1 MEKYIFLDFD
11 GVINTPKGKF
21 AKKAVANLLHLVE
34 KSDAK
39 IIISSTWRLQGM
51 EYIQQLW
58 QEYHL
63 PGEVIGL
70 TPSCNSTNFSNVDGQ
85 EEWQGLHG
93 CKGLEIAEW
102 LRLNA
107 KEPYRYI
114 ILDDEEDFLF
124 SQREHLVK
132 VEGSK
137 GLDKADVRVAIQ
149 ILKTKEISQM
159 KRWFYGA
166 LKFIAVYILMVM
178 LFMAYFYWYP
188 EKEMNNM
195 NRRALMYQNTLSLSL
210 RLLPT
215 ITLSEKA
222 FSNQFL
228 ALPSSK
234 QSPHSM

>member
-21 AKKAVANLLHLVE
+21 DKNAVTNLRRLLE
-34 KSDAK
+34 RTDAK

-58 QEYHL
+58 QEYQL

-70 TPSCNSTNFSNVDGQ
+70 TPSCNSINFSNVDGL

-149 ILKTKEISQM
+149 ILNTKEISQM

-166 LKFIAVYILMVM
+166 LKFIAVYILMLM
-178 LFMAYFYWYP
+178 LFTVYFIGIQ
-188 EKEMNNM
+188 KKMNNM
-195 NRRALMYQNTLSLSL
+195 NRRALMYQECL
-210 RLLPT
+210 R
-215 ITLSEKA
+215 SHFHWQK
-222 FSNQFL
+222 
-228 ALPSSK
+228 
-234 QSPHSM
+234 

>member
-1 MEKYIFLDFD
+1 MKKYIFLDFD

-21 AKKAVANLLHLVE
+21 DKNAVTNLRRLLE
-34 KSDAK
+34 RTDAK
-39 IIISSTWRLQGM
+39 VVISSTWRLQGM

-58 QEYHL
+58 QEYQL
-63 PGEVIGL
+63 PGEVIDL

-102 LRLNA
+102 LGLNA
-107 KEPYRYI
+107 KEPYQYI

-149 ILKTKEISQM
+149 ILNTKENSQM

-166 LKFIAVYILMVM
+166 LKFIALYILMLMV
-178 LFMAYFYWYP
+178 FMAYFYWYP
-188 EKEMNNM
+188 EKEINNM
-195 NRRALMYQNTLSLSL
+195 NRRALMYQECL
-210 RLLPT
+210 R
-215 ITLSEKA
+215 SHFHWQK
-222 FSNQFL
+222 
-228 ALPSSK
+228 
-234 QSPHSM
+234 

>member
-1 MEKYIFLDFD
+1 MVMQTSCKKDMEKYIFLDFD

-21 AKKAVANLLHLVE
+21 DKNAVTNLRRLLE
-34 KSDAK
+34 RTDAK
-39 IIISSTWRLQGM
+39 VVISSTWRLQGM

-58 QEYHL
+58 QEYQL
-63 PGEVIGL
+63 PGEVIDL

-107 KEPYRYI
+107 KEPYQYI

-137 GLDKADVRVAIQ
+137 GLDKADVIVAIQ
-149 ILKTKEISQM
+149 ILNTKEISQM

-166 LKFIAVYILMVM
+166 LKFIALYILMLMV
-178 LFMAYFYWYP
+178 FMAYFYWYP
-188 EKEMNNM
+188 EKEINNM
-195 NRRALMYQNTLSLSL
+195 NRRALMYQECL
-210 RLLPT
+210 RNHFHWP
-215 ITLSEKA
+215 K
-222 FSNQFL
+222 
-228 ALPSSK
+228 
-234 QSPHSM
+234 

>member
-1 MEKYIFLDFD
+1 MKKYIFLDFD
-11 GVINTPKGKF
+11 GVINTQNDMF
-21 AKKAVANLLHLVE
+21 DKKAVANLRRLLVRT
-34 KSDAK
+34 DAK
-39 IIISSTWRLQGM
+39 VVISSTWRLQGM

-70 TPSCNSTNFSNVDGQ
+70 TPSCNSISFSNVDGL

-107 KEPYRYI
+107 KEPYQYI
-114 ILDDEEDFLF
+114 ILDDEEDFLL

-132 VEGSK
+132 VEGSN
-137 GLDKADVRVAIQ
+137 GLNKADVRVAIQ
-149 ILKTKEISQM
+149 ILKAKELSKM

-166 LKFIAVYILMVM
+166 LKYVAVYVLMVM

-188 EKEMNNM
+188 EKEINNM
-195 NRRALMYQNTLSLSL
+195 NRHALMYQECL
-210 RLLPT
+210 R
-215 ITLSEKA
+215 SH
-222 FSNQFL
+222 FHWQR
-228 ALPSSK
+228 
-234 QSPHSM
+234 

>member
-34 KSDAK
+34 RSDAK

-51 EYIQQLW
+51 EYILKLW
-58 QEYHL
+58 QEHHM

-70 TPSCNSTNFSNVDGQ
+70 TPSCNSVNFSNVDGV

-114 ILDDEEDFLF
+114 ILDDEEDILF
-124 SQREHLVK
+124 AQREHLVC
-132 VEGSK
+132 VDGSK
-137 GLDKADVRVAIQ
+137 GLSKADARVSLK
-149 ILKTKEISQM
+149 ILNAKKVSWV
-159 KRWFYGA
+159 KRWFYHFLEFLFLYVFLQA
-166 LKFIAVYILMVM
+166 IFWAYI
-178 LFMAYFYWYP
+178 YWLPNLGLCRFEY
-188 EKEMNNM
+188 
-195 NRRALMYQNTLSLSL
+195 RAAQWHE
-210 RLLPT
+210 RLLDHHFPW
-215 ITLSEKA
+215 
-222 FSNQFL
+222 Q
-228 ALPSSK
+228 
-234 QSPHSM
+234 

>member
-34 KSDAK
+34 RSDAK

-51 EYIQQLW
+51 EYIQKLW
-58 QEYHL
+58 QEHHM

-70 TPSCNSTNFSNVDGQ
+70 TPSCNSINFSNVDGQ

-107 KEPYRYI
+107 KEPFHYI

-149 ILKTKEISQM
+149 IFKYQRDLSNETLVLWCPKIYCGLYPYGDAFHGLFLLVSR
-159 KRWFYGA
+159 KRD
-166 LKFIAVYILMVM
+166 
-178 LFMAYFYWYP
+178 
-188 EKEMNNM
+188 EQHE
-195 NRRALMYQNTLSLSL
+195 
-210 RLLPT
+210 
-215 ITLSEKA
+215 
-222 FSNQFL
+222 
-228 ALPSSK
+228 SSCPNV
-234 QSPHSM
+234 QRVFA

>member
-1 MEKYIFLDFD
+1 MVMQTSSKKDMEKYIFLDFD

-21 AKKAVANLLHLVE
+21 DKNAVTNLRRLLE
-34 KSDAK
+34 RTDAK
-39 IIISSTWRLQGM
+39 VVISSTWRLQGM

-58 QEYHL
+58 QEYQL
-63 PGEVIGL
+63 PGEVIDL

-107 KEPYRYI
+107 KEPYQYI

-149 ILKTKEISQM
+149 ILNTKEISQM

-166 LKFIAVYILMVM
+166 LKFIALYILMVM
-178 LFMAYFYWYP
+178 VFMAYFYWYP
-188 EKEMNNM
+188 EKEINNM
-195 NRRALMYQNTLSLSL
+195 NRCALMYHKCL
-210 RLLPT
+210 RNHFHWQ
-215 ITLSEKA
+215 K
-222 FSNQFL
+222 
-228 ALPSSK
+228 
-234 QSPHSM
+234 

>member
-1 MEKYIFLDFD
+1 MVMQTSCKKDMEKYIFLDFD

-21 AKKAVANLLHLVE
+21 DKNAVTNLRRLLE
-34 KSDAK
+34 RTDAK
-39 IIISSTWRLQGM
+39 VVISSTWRLQGM

-58 QEYHL
+58 QEHHM

-107 KEPYRYI
+107 KEPYQYI

-149 ILKTKEISQM
+149 ILNTKEISQIV
-159 KRWFYGA
+159 FA
-166 LKFIAVYILMVM
+166 
-178 LFMAYFYWYP
+178 
-188 EKEMNNM
+188 
-195 NRRALMYQNTLSLSL
+195 
-210 RLLPT
+210 
-215 ITLSEKA
+215 
-222 FSNQFL
+222 
-228 ALPSSK
+228 
-234 QSPHSM
+234 

>member
-1 MEKYIFLDFD
+1 MVMQTSCKKDMEKYIFLDFD

-21 AKKAVANLLHLVE
+21 DKNAVTNLRRLLE
-34 KSDAK
+34 RTDAK
-39 IIISSTWRLQGM
+39 VVISSTWRLQGM

-58 QEYHL
+58 QEYQL
-63 PGEVIGL
+63 PGEVIDL
-70 TPSCNSTNFSNVDGQ
+70 TPSCYSTNFSNVDGQ

-107 KEPYRYI
+107 KEPYQYI

-149 ILKTKEISQM
+149 ILNTKEISQM

-166 LKFIAVYILMVM
+166 LKFIALYILMVM
-178 LFMAYFYWYP
+178 VFMAYFYWYP
-188 EKEMNNM
+188 EKEINNM
-195 NRRALMYQNTLSLSL
+195 NRHALMYQKCL
-210 RLLPT
+210 RNHFHWQ
-215 ITLSEKA
+215 K
-222 FSNQFL
+222 
-228 ALPSSK
+228 
-234 QSPHSM
+234 

>member
-1 MEKYIFLDFD
+1 MLER
-11 GVINTPKGKF
+11 
-21 AKKAVANLLHLVE
+21 
-34 KSDAK
+34 SDAK

-70 TPSCNSTNFSNVDGQ
+70 TPSCNSINFSNVDGQ

-137 GLDKADVRVAIQ
+137 GLDKADVRVGIQ
-149 ILKTKEISQM
+149 ILNTKEICQM

-166 LKFIAVYILMVM
+166 LKFITVYILMVM

-195 NRRALMYQNTLSLSL
+195 NRRALMYQECL
-210 RLLPT
+210 RNHFHWQ
-215 ITLSEKA
+215 K
-222 FSNQFL
+222 
-228 ALPSSK
+228 
-234 QSPHSM
+234 

>member
-21 AKKAVANLLHLVE
+21 AKKAVANLLHLLE
-34 KSDAK
+34 RSDAK

-58 QEYHL
+58 QEHHMQ
-63 PGEVIGL
+63 GEVIGL

-137 GLDKADVRVAIQ
+137 GLDKADVRVGIQ
-149 ILKTKEISQM
+149 ILNTKEICQM

-166 LKFIAVYILMVM
+166 LKFITVYILMVM

-195 NRRALMYQNTLSLSL
+195 NRRALMYQECL
-210 RLLPT
+210 R
-215 ITLSEKA
+215 SHFHWQE
-222 FSNQFL
+222 
-228 ALPSSK
+228 
-234 QSPHSM
+234 

>member
-1 MEKYIFLDFD
+1 M
-11 GVINTPKGKF
+11 
-21 AKKAVANLLHLVE
+21 
-34 KSDAK
+34 
-39 IIISSTWRLQGM
+39 
-51 EYIQQLW
+51 
-58 QEYHL
+58 

-107 KEPYRYI
+107 KEPYQYI

-149 ILKTKEISQM
+149 ILNTKEISQM

-166 LKFIAVYILMVM
+166 LKFIALYILMVM
-178 LFMAYFYWYP
+178 VFMAYFYWYP
-188 EKEMNNM
+188 EKEINNM
-195 NRRALMYQNTLSLSL
+195 NRCALMYHECL
-210 RLLPT
+210 RNHFHWQ
-215 ITLSEKA
+215 K
-222 FSNQFL
+222 
-228 ALPSSK
+228 
-234 QSPHSM
+234 

>member
-1 MEKYIFLDFD
+1 M
-11 GVINTPKGKF
+11 
-21 AKKAVANLLHLVE
+21 
-34 KSDAK
+34 
-39 IIISSTWRLQGM
+39 
-51 EYIQQLW
+51 
-58 QEYHL
+58 

-149 ILKTKEISQM
+149 ILNTKEISQM

-195 NRRALMYQNTLSLSL
+195 NRRALMYKECL
-210 RLLPT
+210 R
-215 ITLSEKA
+215 SHFHWQK
-222 FSNQFL
+222 
-228 ALPSSK
+228 
-234 QSPHSM
+234 